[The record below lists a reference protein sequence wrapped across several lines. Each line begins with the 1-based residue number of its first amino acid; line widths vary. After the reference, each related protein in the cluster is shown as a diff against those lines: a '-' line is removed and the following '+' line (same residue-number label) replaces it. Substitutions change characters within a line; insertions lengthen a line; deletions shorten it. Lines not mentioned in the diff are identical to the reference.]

1 MGALRDFVADV
12 LDSAGAAVDPIEP
25 DGLEVLAPE
34 PLRAA
39 MGWTEISRL
48 GFGATTPA
56 GAVPIRLEGDWLD
69 RFGALLGKSGRFA
82 ARQLVVAPAVA
93 PPSDPQHMIERAL
106 DLPNA
111 IWRLHGAAPAWTRCL
126 LLAFR
131 YSAVSDERRDGLVWI
146 GLNQGTGAAFD
157 GDSLGRLRAAAGH
170 QPLGTRPS
178 PTSAAPPERPMERPK
193 ERPMMPRRWPTAC
206 GRSSPI
212 MFAAIWSP
220 SSPPCAAGWIAT
232 AAASTNITMIYAGAH
247 KRD

>member
-69 RFGALLGKSGRFA
+69 RFGALLGESGRFA

-111 IWRLHGAAPAWTRCL
+111 IWRLHGAAPAWTRVSLARVPL
-126 LLAFR
+126 L
-131 YSAVSDERRDGLVWI
+131 RRFG
-146 GLNQGTGAAFD
+146 
-157 GDSLGRLRAAAGH
+157 
-170 QPLGTRPS
+170 
-178 PTSAAPPERPMERPK
+178 
-193 ERPMMPRRWPTAC
+193 
-206 GRSSPI
+206 
-212 MFAAIWSP
+212 
-220 SSPPCAAGWIAT
+220 
-232 AAASTNITMIYAGAH
+232 
-247 KRD
+247 